1 MKHKRCNTGVDIVVE
16 VQSKVEVFPDHQW
29 TDVTC
34 VIGHGDGDLCK
45 LTSLGCILSSSTS
58 LLTVKIGTNRSDR
71 SKRSPSQIRIFIDL
85 DL

>member
-58 LLTVKIGTNRSDR
+58 LIKFSNKRLLYY
-71 SKRSPSQIRIFIDL
+71 SKNSGFVP
-85 DL
+85 